1 MADGSLAS
9 GLSEISRYALLMQL
23 WAKPFLP
30 PSSLTRE
37 VHPQLFLF
45 NSYSGSLEAI
55 SDTEVSMYVC
65 GITPYDATH
74 LGHAATYLTY
84 DLINRFLIASG
95 RKVSYVQNI
104 TDIDDPLLVRANR
117 DGILWEDLADSQI
130 ALFKDDMSKLRVNPP
145 NFYESVTE
153 NMNLIIK
160 AIEEIEGR
168 GFTYTLDGDLYL
180 DLQRIPGALENL
192 PFSEIEAIAIFK
204 ERGGDPD
211 RAGKRH
217 PLDNLLWQKARPSE
231 PSWDSS
237 FGAGRPGWH
246 IECVAIALGYLKRGL
261 HHCISLQG
269 GGQDLLFPH
278 HYMSNYQAMALR
290 GMPLAQIFS
299 HTGMIGYEGEKMS
312 KSRGNLVFVSK
323 LLAEG
328 IDPNVLRAA
337 LINRN
342 YREYFAWT
350 DGQIIETEAFCRR
363 MQSCL
368 SREEVAPTKDLI
380 ISMVKALAN
389 DMDTVSVFDLLNSW
403 CSKTE
408 SGESGGHPGELSRAI
423 DLYLGIAF

>member
-1 MADGSLAS
+1 
-9 GLSEISRYALLMQL
+9 
-23 WAKPFLP
+23 
-30 PSSLTRE
+30 
-37 VHPQLFLF
+37 
-45 NSYSGSLEAI
+45 
-55 SDTEVSMYVC
+55 
-65 GITPYDATH
+65 
-74 LGHAATYLTY
+74 
-84 DLINRFLIASG
+84 
-95 RKVSYVQNI
+95 
-104 TDIDDPLLVRANR
+104 
-117 DGILWEDLADSQI
+117 
-130 ALFKDDMSKLRVNPP
+130 
-145 NFYESVTE
+145 
-153 NMNLIIK
+153 
-160 AIEEIEGR
+160 
-168 GFTYTLDGDLYL
+168 
-180 DLQRIPGALENL
+180 
-192 PFSEIEAIAIFK
+192 
-204 ERGGDPD
+204 
-211 RAGKRH
+211 
-217 PLDNLLWQKARPSE
+217 
-231 PSWDSS
+231 
-237 FGAGRPGWH
+237 
-246 IECVAIALGYLKRGL
+246 
-261 HHCISLQG
+261 
-269 GGQDLLFPH
+269 
-278 HYMSNYQAMALR
+278 MSNYQAMALR

-408 SGESGGHPGELSRAI
+408 NGESGGHPGELSRAI